1 MSPGKLFVEF
11 LFGMVGM
18 GYFMAGKR
26 RGDGRLLGC
35 GLALGVFPY
44 FVDNFWLI
52 LLLGGALTAIPFI
65 FRD

>member
-18 GYFMAGKR
+18 GYFWSGKR
-26 RGDGRLLGC
+26 RGDSRLLGC
-35 GLALGVFPY
+35 GLALGLFPY
-44 FVDNFWLI
+44 FVDNFWVI